1 MRPLTHDYVCLVS
14 DTERQPTRE
23 VGREGGRRKRK
34 EMGERPMVKNKVIK
48 TMDSIKKR
56 KEGTLERYW
65 KSAHVITLNCFQSKR
80 KPERVRVIVP
90 LAVILTISNISPFII
105 YNL

>member
-14 DTERQPTRE
+14 DTEIQPTRE

-56 KEGTLERYW
+56 KESTLERYW

-80 KPERVRVIVP
+80 KPDRVRVIVP